1 MNSDIE
7 LFAENKKGSHKWV
20 KFICGASN
28 EDTVAIEDLCAIY
41 SAAGVDYIDVAA
53 DQSIVQAA
61 RNGIKWAKE
70 VFGVSP
76 GLMISISDGKDIHFR
91 KATFDPLKCPS
102 NCPRPC
108 EKICPTSAIDFSG
121 VKENKCYGCGRCINS
136 CPLNLISENE
146 YNLSNNDLPN
156 TLKAIKP
163 DAVEIHT
170 EINRIDS
177 FRKVANLIK
186 NSGIKLKKISVSC
199 GLNQSKKKPIDLS
212 KALWDR
218 YEILLE
224 HNVPLIWQLD
234 GRPMSGDLAPTT
246 GKDTVKLWENIGSQ
260 LPPGLIQLAGGTNG
274 KTHEFLKINNFPDGI
289 AFGSYARKIMQP
301 LIEYADKN
309 NRKLYEYPEKM
320 ALAINKAK
328 KLLKPWKTAN
338 SVNF

>member
-1 MNSDIE
+1 MNSEIQ
-7 LFAENKKGSHKWV
+7 LLKKNKKGSEKWV
-20 KFICGASN
+20 KLICGASN
-28 EDTVAIEDLCAIY
+28 EDIVSIEELCAIY

-61 RNGIKWAKE
+61 RNGIKWAEE
-70 VFGVSP
+70 VYGSSP

-91 KATFDPLKCPS
+91 KAKFDPLKCPS
-102 NCPRPC
+102 NCSRPC
-108 EKICPTSAIDFSG
+108 EKICPTHAIDHCG

-136 CPLNLISENE
+136 CPLNLISEYE

-156 TLKAIKP
+156 TLKTIKP

-170 EINRIDS
+170 EIYRIDS
-177 FRKVANLIK
+177 FIQIANQIK

-199 GLNQSKKKPIDLS
+199 GLNQSNKKPIDLL

-218 YEILLE
+218 HEILLE

-246 GKDTVKLWENIGSQ
+246 GKDSVKLWEDIGSQ

-274 KTHEFLKINNFPDGI
+274 KTHEFLKTNNFPDGI
-289 AFGSYARKIMQP
+289 AFGSCARKLMQP

-309 NRKLYEYPEKM
+309 NKKLYEYPEKM
-320 ALAINKAK
+320 TLAIKKAK
-328 KLLKPWKTAN
+328 NLLKPWKIN
-338 SVNF
+338 